1 MDFFLN
7 CGAQMDTVLSVFGG
21 PLPPRPNVFRNV
33 SPRLPSSEERISLHT
48 DADTGSFIQ
57 EWKAL

>member
-1 MDFFLN
+1 
-7 CGAQMDTVLSVFGG
+7 MDTVLSVFGG